1 MIAIITDNIPAAK
14 VIACVLGISGKKDGY
29 MQGGGYLLLCTGTC
43 PVAWEH
49 PREQT
54 AGLKDLPL
62 KAGSLRLAPRRTE
75 TKKGR
80 RADSAALRLLET
92 IRGVFSR
99 CERIIV
105 ATDPSGEG
113 ELAFRYI
120 YAYLVC
126 TKPFARLW
134 ARSLDEQAVRQGIE
148 NPVAGSLYD
157 SLYLSAMARDKAAYL
172 MEINA
177 GAALR
182 ACTGREQLFPGWMQ
196 LPVLAMVCKRYREV
210 GGFKPRPYTEASIT
224 VSKGDR
230 SFRLAAAGRFDDP
243 DKAED
248 MYRHLRTYPAAKV
261 TAAESHELHI
271 GPPLPYDLPALQKEA
286 ALRLGID
293 AALVQHT
300 ARELYSMG
308 LATYPQTT
316 CRHITRELFGRM
328 PQLIESL
335 KGYPPLEKQAVLLS
349 VMKLNGHC
357 VDVRKATSHHGIVI
371 TGNKP
376 GKLTARQEGIYTLV
390 AGRMLEA
397 LAPACIKDVLEIE
410 ACCDDIVFPVSRASI
425 RKEGWRAFSG
435 AEADSQTGAGRNEGR
450 PELLTGDYLRITGC
464 SLVQKK
470 TKAPLLFTCESL
482 LSAMEEAGK
491 GAGIAQLQDR
501 VSIIAALV
509 KKGYIAMQGKDI
521 VPTEKGL
528 GLYSLTR
535 NMGIAGEDTAAAW
548 DKGIRKIE
556 TDPAS
561 YGDFMETVSRQ
572 ASQAVDEIVSIAG
585 AKKAILKTPYIC
597 PRCRLGKITFYERMT
612 KCAYSKCNLTLFRRV
627 CGKKLTAKQ
636 LDGLFRT
643 GKSPLVKGFRDKQ
656 GELFEAHLAFNRNGG
671 LRFGYPRDKQRKDK
685 CKCTPGYY

>member
-14 VIACVLGISGKKDGY
+14 VIARVLGISEKKDGY
-29 MQGGGYLLLCTGTC
+29 MQGGGYLLLCTGPC

-62 KAGSLRLAPRRTE
+62 KAGSLRLVPRRTE

-80 RADSAALRLLET
+80 RADPAALRLLEA

-99 CERIIV
+99 CGRIIV

-120 YAYLVC
+120 YAYLGC

-148 NPVAGSLYD
+148 NPAEGSLYD

-182 ACTGREQLFPGWMQ
+182 ACTGREHLFPGWMR
-196 LPVLAMVCKRYREV
+196 LPVLAMVCKRYLEV
-210 GGFKPRPYTEASIT
+210 GGFKPQPYTEASIT
-224 VSKGDR
+224 VNKGDR
-230 SFRLAAAGRFDDP
+230 SFRLTAAGRFDDP
-243 DKAED
+243 DKAKD

-286 ALRLGID
+286 ALRLGMD

-300 ARELYSMG
+300 ARELYSMS
-308 LATYPQTT
+308 LVTYPQTT
-316 CRHITRELFGRM
+316 CRYITRELFGRM

-335 KGYPPLEKQAVLLS
+335 KTYPPLEKQAVLLS
-349 VMKLNGHC
+349 VMKLNRHC
-357 VDVRKATSHHGIVI
+357 VNVRKAASHHGIVV
-371 TGNKP
+371 TGNRP
-376 GKLTARQEGIYTLV
+376 GKLTAPQEGIYNLV

-397 LAPACIKDVLEIE
+397 LAPTCIKDVMKIE
-410 ACCDDIVFPVSRASI
+410 VCCDDIVFPVRRASI

-435 AEADSQTGAGRNEGR
+435 TTGSAQAESENEGL
-450 PELLTGDYLRITGC
+450 PELLPGDYLRMTGC
-464 SLVQKK
+464 SLVKKK
-470 TKAPLLFTCESL
+470 TKAPLLFTCQSL

-491 GAGIAQLQDR
+491 GAGIAHPQDR
-501 VSIIAALV
+501 VSIIAAFIRE
-509 KKGYIAMQGKDI
+509 GYIAMQGKDI
-521 VPTEKGL
+521 VPTAKGL

-535 NMGIAGEDTAAAW
+535 NMGIARADTAAAW
-548 DKGIRKIE
+548 EKKLRKIE
-556 TDPAS
+556 KGPAS
-561 YGDFMETVSRQ
+561 YADFMEAVSRH

-585 AKKAILKTPYIC
+585 AEKAIHRTPYVC
-597 PRCRLGKITFYERMT
+597 PRCRLGKVTFYQRMA

-656 GELFEAHLAFNRNGG
+656 GELFEAHLAFNPNGG
-671 LRFGYPRDKQRKDK
+671 LRFEYPRDKQRKDK